1 MRQKSDNK
9 LKIVGFIKST
19 GIFFVGSSL
28 SKMIGFFLLPV
39 YTSYISTEDY
49 GYYDLSITYLT
60 VLVELIYFD
69 IWVSALRF
77 MYDENEEKGK
87 PIKAAGSIF
96 LISTIIYLLL
106 TLCVMYAVDIRYMP
120 LIIIVGL
127 LQAVTSFYTFISRGF
142 RRNIDFSI
150 SGIIC
155 TTVAASLNILL
166 IVYFNMDFSSL
177 YYSLIIGYLCQIL
190 YLEIRVSVS
199 RKIIHSKCDFSLV
212 KKIFLYT
219 LPLGL
224 NAVAFWILNS
234 FNRVAI
240 SRLLTLSDN
249 GIYAVGQKFANM
261 LAFAITC
268 FTYAWQDFA
277 FSQGNTKDSGKFYT
291 TACTA
296 YFAFLGI
303 AISMLM
309 PIIKILFPILVHEQ
323 YSEAGYMI
331 PISLMAA
338 AMSGFSTFVG
348 NIFYAIKNTKII
360 FISTV
365 VSCVINLV
373 CVYPFIKQWG
383 LNGAN
388 LSILLSFTINVVL
401 RYVILHR
408 KIGLECRWI
417 YMIGIIVL
425 TCLST
430 NIYYHLGK
438 TYNILWLFFMG
449 CILTI
454 FGIKFIKRRKK

>member
-1 MRQKSDNK
+1 MGQQSNKK
-9 LKIVGFIKST
+9 LKIVDFIKST

-28 SKMIGFFLLPV
+28 SKMIGFFLLPL

-60 VLVELIYFD
+60 VVVELIYFD

-77 MYDENEEKGK
+77 MYDEKEEKGK

-96 LISTIIYLLL
+96 CVSTIIYLLL
-106 TLCVMYAVDIRYMP
+106 MVCIMYFMDIKYMP
-120 LIIIVGL
+120 LIIMVGL

-142 RRNIDFSI
+142 HKNIDFSI

-155 TTVAASLNILL
+155 TTVAAGLNILL
-166 IVYFNMDFSSL
+166 IVYAHMDFSSL
-177 YYSLIIGYLCQIL
+177 YYSLIVGYLCQIF
-190 YLEIRVSVS
+190 YLEMRVGISK
-199 RKIIHSKCDFSLV
+199 KIIHSKCEFSLI
-212 KKIFLYT
+212 KKIFIYT

-234 FNRVAI
+234 FNRIAI
-240 SRLLTLSDN
+240 SKLLTLSDN

-277 FSQGNTKDSGKFYT
+277 FSQGNNKDSGRF
-291 TACTA
+291 TA
-296 YFAFLGI
+296 YFVFLGI

-309 PIIKILFPILVHEQ
+309 PVIKVLFPILVNEQ
-323 YSEAGYMI
+323 YSAARNMI

-365 VSCVINLV
+365 VSCVINLL
-373 CVYPFIKQWG
+373 CAYPFITLWG

-388 LSILLSFTINVVL
+388 MSILLSFTINVVL
-401 RYVILHR
+401 RYVILY
-408 KIGLECRWI
+408 KEIGLRCKWGYI
-417 YMIGIIVL
+417 IGVL
-425 TCLST
+425 LLTGIST
-430 NIYYHLGK
+430 NIYYYLSIG
-438 TYNILWLFFMG
+438 YNVLWFLSIG
-449 CILTI
+449 CVLVI
-454 FGIKFIKRRKK
+454 FGIKYIKIRKK